1 MILIHLLARQLSP
14 EQRARVKDWIPPAVM
29 RRLRTIPVEQGTPPL
44 ESALHDA
51 GLSNQRERVALGPPR
66 SIEQMLLIM
75 ELDAA
80 EILVGELFRRRFR
93 TTTFPERPRHFVG
106 FYRCVDGSVLPVGY
120 VHHDTWNS
128 NSLCG
133 GLVIDERMYR
143 RIPPA
148 DREII
153 HAAGG
158 VAEALLRR
166 SFALLDDGLIAIW
179 AHVGDKQSERVCLRV
194 GYRHTESQYV
204 MVIWL
209 RDDLSDEEKAEW
221 VRRVTEH
228 GPF

>member
-1 MILIHLLARQLSP
+1 MSLINLLARQLSA
-14 EQRARVKDWIPPAVM
+14 EQRARVKDWIPPVLM
-29 RRLRTIPVEQGTPPL
+29 RRLRAIPARQGTPPL

-51 GLSNQRERVALGPPR
+51 SLSSRRERVALGPAR
-66 SIEQMLLIM
+66 SIEQMLLVM

-80 EILVGELFRRRFR
+80 EILVGDLFRRRFR
-93 TTTFPERPRHFVG
+93 TSSFPERPRHFVG

-143 RIPPA
+143 RVPAA
-148 DREII
+148 DREVI

-166 SFALLDDGLIAIW
+166 SFALLDDDLIAIW
-179 AHVGDKQSERVCLRV
+179 AHVGDKQSEKVCLRV
-194 GYRHTESQYV
+194 GYRHTASQYV

-209 RDDLSDEEKAEW
+209 RDDLSEEDKGEW